1 MKQHLSILFFL
12 SLALLFAGGCM
23 KMGPDFKRPSPEVQ
37 IPGAFQH
44 DTIGHGHALLQEP
57 WWRIYGN
64 PELNSLVG
72 QALKNNWDIRQAAA
86 RVMEVR
92 SQFLQTRADRFPSL
106 NLQASAQRQRQTIH
120 VPAPIF
126 QGGTFQLQ
134 DQQKRETTDAF
145 SLSLPLSYELD
156 LWGRLARAE
165 EGARASLLE
174 AEENRRTI
182 AQAVVA
188 ETVTLY
194 LNIEAIER
202 RIQVLRNSIDSYR
215 QSLKLV
221 AFRYEHGLTSILD
234 VRQARRIL
242 AQTESSLPTLLQEL
256 GTAQQKMAILLGHY
270 PKTRPPRTH
279 PSGYFK
285 ELPPVPPGLPSE
297 LLLRRPDIMAA
308 EARLRALNAQVG
320 QARANRFPHI
330 TLTAGFGYASD
341 ELAHLLLPQSSLW
354 NMAAGLFQP
363 LFDAGKLKALEEAAR
378 ARYRQGLAAYAK
390 TLLNAFSEVENGL
403 LTREEQLERRKRVL
417 VLLEEARATQTIAEG
432 RYKRGLVNYITVLD
446 AQQARFQAE
455 DSLILVDLALLT
467 NRVTLYRSLGGGW
480 EKNG

>member
-1 MKQHLSILFFL
+1 MKQQVSIAFIL
-12 SLALLFAGGCM
+12 SLALLFSAGCM
-23 KMGPDFKRPSPEVQ
+23 KMGPDFKRPSPGVQ
-37 IPGAFQH
+37 IPAAFQH
-44 DTIGHGHALLQEP
+44 DTTGGNHALLQEP
-57 WWRIYGN
+57 WWRTYGN
-64 PELNSLVG
+64 PELNSLVD

-92 SQFLQTRADRFPSL
+92 SQFFQTKADRFPSL
-106 NLQASAQRQRQTIH
+106 NLQATAQRQRQTVHIP
-120 VPAPIF
+120 VPVF
-126 QGGTFQLQ
+126 QGTTIQIQ
-134 DQQKRETTDAF
+134 NQQKRETTDAF

-165 EGARASLLE
+165 ESARASLLE
-174 AEENRRTI
+174 AQENRRAI

-194 LNIEAIER
+194 LNSEAIER
-202 RIQVLRNSIDSYR
+202 RIQVLRESIESYR
-215 QSLKLV
+215 KSLRL
-221 AFRYEHGLTSILD
+221 AQFRYEHGLTSILD

-242 AQTESSLPTLLQEL
+242 AQAESSLPVLLQEL
-256 GTAQQKMAILLGHY
+256 GTAQQKMAVLLGHY
-270 PKTRPPRTH
+270 PRTRPPRTH
-279 PSGYFK
+279 QSDYFK

-330 TLTAGFGYASD
+330 TLTASFGYASD
-341 ELAHLLLPQSSLW
+341 ELAHLLLPESSLW

-363 LFDAGKLKALEEAAR
+363 LFDAGKLKALEKVAQ

-403 LTREEQLERRKRVL
+403 LTRREQLERRKRVL
-417 VLLEEARATQTIAEG
+417 VLLEEARATQVVAEG
-432 RYKRGLVNYITVLD
+432 RYRRGLVNYITVLD

-467 NRVTLYRSLGGGW
+467 NRVTLYRALGGGW
-480 EKNG
+480 DRNG

>member
-1 MKQHLSILFFL
+1 MKRRTAI
-12 SLALLFAGGCM
+12 ALLPFLAVLFMGGCM
-23 KMGPDFKRPSPEVQ
+23 KMGPDFKRPSPGLEL
-37 IPGAFQH
+37 PASFQH
-44 DTIGHGHALLQEP
+44 DTTSAKPASLTKA
-57 WWRIYGN
+57 WWRAYGN
-64 PELNSLVG
+64 PELNALVE

-92 SQFLQTRADRFPSL
+92 SQFIQTRADRFPSV
-106 NLQASAQRQRQTIH
+106 NLQASAQRQRQTLH
-120 VPAPIF
+120 APVPVFNGATI
-126 QGGTFQLQ
+126 QLQ
-134 DQQKRETTDAF
+134 DQQKRETTNAF

-202 RIQVLRNSIDSYR
+202 RIQILRKSIDRYR

-221 AFRYEHGLTSILD
+221 EFRYEHGLTSILD

-242 AQTESSLPTLLQEL
+242 AQAQSSLPTLLQEL

-330 TLTAGFGYASD
+330 TLTASFGYASD
-341 ELAHLLLPQSSLW
+341 ELAHLLLPESSLW
-354 NMAAGLFQP
+354 NLAAGLLQP
-363 LFDAGKLKALEEAAR
+363 LFDAGRLKAVEEGAR

-403 LTREEQLERRKRVL
+403 LTRKEQLERRKRVL
-417 VLLEEARATQTIAEG
+417 VLLEEARATQTVAEG